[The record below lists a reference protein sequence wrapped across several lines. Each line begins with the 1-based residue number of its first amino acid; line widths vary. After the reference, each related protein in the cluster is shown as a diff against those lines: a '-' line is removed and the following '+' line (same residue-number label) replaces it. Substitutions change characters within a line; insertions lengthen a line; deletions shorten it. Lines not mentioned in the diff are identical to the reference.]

1 MTTATLRDLVEGA
14 ALTLECGLYRTSQFE
29 DGCFILKPGDV
40 ANKRHPERPTPPRR
54 MDGPIA
60 KRGDLAINLDFKP
73 GCTVAIDEVLEGAE
87 PTKGVVLARVS
98 GSPEVDGGFLRAW
111 ILSGELER
119 QLQPRHRGS
128 TMTYV
133 KLADL
138 LDTVIPIPGLDLQR
152 ELAQRFAAARAELL
166 IATRYVE
173 EANEVMELESMY
185 LVVKATD
192 EAQRAGR

>member
-1 MTTATLRDLVEGA
+1 MTTATLRDLVEGTV
-14 ALTLECGLYRTSQFE
+14 LTLECGLYRTSQFD

-40 ANKRHPERPTPPRR
+40 ANKRYPERPNPSLR
-54 MDGPIA
+54 MDGPVA
-60 KRGDLAINLDFKP
+60 RNGDLAINLDFKP
-73 GCTVAIDEVLEGAE
+73 GCAVAIDEMLDGAE
-87 PTKGVVLARVS
+87 PTKGVALARVF
-98 GSPEVDGGFLRAW
+98 GSPKVDGDYLRAW

-138 LDTVIPIPGLDLQR
+138 LDTVIPVPSLNLQR

-173 EANEVMELESMY
+173 EAREVLELESIY

-192 EAQRAGR
+192 EAQHAGH

>member
-1 MTTATLRDLVEGA
+1 MTNTTLRELEGT
-14 ALTLECGLYRTSQFE
+14 ALTIECGLYRTSQFA

-40 ANKRHPERPTPPRR
+40 ANKRHPERPDPSLR
-54 MDGPIA
+54 MDGPVA
-60 KRGDLAINLDFKP
+60 RRGDLAINLDFKP
-73 GCTVAIDEVLEGAE
+73 GCAIAIDEMLDGAE
-87 PTKGVVLARVS
+87 PTKGVALARVS
-98 GSPEVDGGFLRAW
+98 GSPEVDGGYLRAW

-138 LDTVIPIPGLDLQR
+138 LDTVIPVPSLNLQR
-152 ELAQRFAAARAELL
+152 ELAQRFDAAAAELV
-166 IATRYVE
+166 IATRFAE
-173 EANEVMELESMY
+173 EAREVLELESLY

-192 EAQRAGR
+192 EAQRAGY

>member
-1 MTTATLRDLVEGA
+1 MTTATLRDLVEGTV
-14 ALTLECGLYRTSQFE
+14 LTLECGLYRTSQFE
-29 DGCFILKPGDV
+29 VGCFILKPGDV
-40 ANKRHPERPTPPRR
+40 ANKRYPERPAPSRR

-60 KRGDLAINLDFKP
+60 RNGDLAINLDFKP
-73 GCTVAIDEVLEGAE
+73 GCAVAIDEMLDGAE
-87 PTKGVVLARVS
+87 PTKGVALARVF
-98 GSPEVDGGFLRAW
+98 GSPKVDGDYLRAW

-138 LDTVIPIPGLDLQR
+138 LDTVIPVPSLNLQR
-152 ELAQRFAAARAELL
+152 ELAQRFAAARAEFL

-173 EANEVMELESMY
+173 EAREVLELESMY

-192 EAQRAGR
+192 EAQHAGH

>member
-1 MTTATLRDLVEGA
+1 MTTATLRDLVEGT
-14 ALTLECGLYRTSQFE
+14 ALTLECGLYRTSQFD

-40 ANKRHPERPTPPRR
+40 ANKRHPERPTQSRR

-60 KRGDLAINLDFKP
+60 RRGDLAINLDFKP
-73 GCTVAIDEVLEGAE
+73 GCAVEIDEMLEGVE
-87 PTKGVVLARVS
+87 PTKGVALARVF

-138 LDTVIPIPGLDLQR
+138 LDTVIPVPSLNLQR

-173 EANEVMELESMY
+173 EAREVLELESMY

-192 EAQRAGR
+192 EAQHTGH

>member
-1 MTTATLRDLVEGA
+1 MTSATLRDLVDGA
-14 ALTLECGLYRTSQFE
+14 ALTLECGLYRTSQFD

-40 ANKRHPERPTPPRR
+40 ANKRHPERPTPQRH

-60 KRGDLAINLDFKP
+60 RRGELAINLDFKP
-73 GCTVAIDEVLEGAE
+73 GCAVAIDEMLEGVQ
-87 PTKGVVLARVS
+87 PTKGVALARVS
-98 GSPEVDGGFLRAW
+98 GSPEVDGGYLRAW

-138 LDTVIPIPGLDLQR
+138 LDTAIPIPRLQLQR
-152 ELAQRFAAARAELL
+152 ELAARFESAREEVLM
-166 IATRYVE
+166 ATRYLG
-173 EANEVMELESMY
+173 EAQQVMELESMY

-192 EAQRAGR
+192 EAQRTGH